1 MLRVLIGAFVL
12 VITGMVAAQPPVDYT
27 VWCGDA
33 EDAVG
38 VASLIDGENAVEIGV
53 ASLINGEWHVAI
65 RDDAMCDTMLVGY
78 YDSPPFELTLDDDG
92 TWVVDL
98 DDVVI
103 ASLVMVPEEAI
114 EGMTRAHVN
123 RAGAMEGRTY
133 GEEQAAAAK
142 ARRPQQGADEPEG
155 DVEVEALATS
165 FEHADPELPE
175 WSELPDRPERP
186 EPAMPELPTSELP
199 TLPLPMPDLP
209 EAAPDLD
216 LPELDLPSLELP
228 ERGPKP
234 PPESPGRR

>member
-27 VWCGDA
+27 VWCGD
-33 EDAVG
+33 EVIG
-38 VASLIDGENAVEIGV
+38 VASLVDAENAVEIGV

-114 EGMTRAHVN
+114 AGMRGAHVN
-123 RAGAMEGRTY
+123 RAAAMEGRAY
-133 GEEQAAAAK
+133 GEERAAAAK
-142 ARRPQQGADEPEG
+142 ARRPAGEPEVDLEG
-155 DVEVEALATS
+155 EALAAP
-165 FEHADPELPE
+165 FEHTEKDLPV
-175 WSELPDRPERP
+175 PP
-186 EPAMPELPTSELP
+186 EPAMPELPELELP
-199 TLPLPMPDLP
+199 TPELPMPDLP

-216 LPELDLPSLELP
+216 LPELDLPSLEFP

>member
-27 VWCGDA
+27 VWCGD
-33 EDAVG
+33 EVIG
-38 VASLIDGENAVEIGV
+38 VASLVDAENAVEIGV

-114 EGMTRAHVN
+114 AGMRGAHVN
-123 RAGAMEGRTY
+123 RAAAMEGRAY
-133 GEEQAAAAK
+133 GEERAAAAK